1 MSEVTAALP
10 TGARDV
16 LPVEAA
22 ELDEIESAL
31 CDAFASFGY
40 RRVATPT
47 LELAEVLDRAQEG
60 GLGAAYRLFD
70 EHGRVL
76 ALRPDLTIP
85 AARLIATR
93 MSDHPGP
100 VRVSYVASAFRPPT
114 PGRADAA
121 EQRQAGLELVGPGG
135 PEADAEAIAVLAEG
149 LRAAGLAGVRV
160 GLGSVELTGAV
171 ISAMS
176 LAPDAEAELRTALR
190 ARDHVAWRVAAE
202 AAGARD
208 GAAEVLATL
217 PGMHGDVEVLDRLE
231 EAVPGAA
238 PAADRLR
245 RTLGLLERHGGREAV
260 VVDLGVMRDWPYYSG
275 VVIEAYAPGVGT
287 PVAMGGR
294 YDGLVALVGG
304 PRVPASGFALD
315 AGRLADLLPAPKDG
329 VASEVAVAVR
339 PASQEAEV
347 LAAAF
352 QAAERVRRTGL
363 WAQVTLVDAQP
374 PAFRWELT
382 VDSSPEGIAY
392 SLHDRANDTRQAYR
406 SLDDLLAALEA
417 MTGAS

>member
-171 ISAMS
+171 IGAMS
-176 LAPDAEAELRTALR
+176 LAPDAEAELRAALR

-294 YDGLVALVGG
+294 YDGLAARFGRPRPAVGVAIALEALHRGLAARRGDDERLRDGVVLVGG
-304 PRVPASGFALD
+304 MDD
-315 AGRLADLLPAPKDG
+315 AVEAAREARAAGYAVVALPAG
-329 VASEVAVAVR
+329 SEAA
-339 PASQEAEV
+339 EA
-347 LAAAF
+347 LAAAERWRF
-352 QAAERVRRTGL
+352 VARPENDGYAVHDVARGERFSCARLVEGLRSRAA
-363 WAQVTLVDAQP
+363 
-374 PAFRWELT
+374 
-382 VDSSPEGIAY
+382 
-392 SLHDRANDTRQAYR
+392 
-406 SLDDLLAALEA
+406 
-417 MTGAS
+417 